1 MNPTYRGEH
10 ELGNPVWEYPLH
22 VAYFNEADR
31 QRFRL
36 YIIDGRIYTSD
47 GKPFDTSSSSTA
59 WGGAG
64 RAIFVMDEHG
74 NLYASNY
81 HERGLFHHSSFLA
94 GENVAAAGEMAV
106 VDGELQLMTDSS
118 GHYRPSRGHTMQAI
132 HLLRSMGIIL
142 TPDQVRFEAPPQ

>member
-1 MNPTYRGEH
+1 MNSTYRGEH
-10 ELGNPVWEYPLH
+10 EVGNSVWEHPLR
-22 VAYFNEADR
+22 VAYLNEFER
-31 QRFRL
+31 QRLRL
-36 YIIDGRIYTSD
+36 YVREGRIYDAD
-47 GKPFDTSSSSTA
+47 GRLFDTRSGTTA

-94 GENVAAAGEMAV
+94 GANIAAAGELAV
-106 VDGELQLMTDSS
+106 VDGELQMVTDSS

-132 HLLRSMGIIL
+132 NQLRNLGIPL
-142 TPDQVRFEAPPQ
+142 TPGQVRFEAPPQ